1 MMDDTQRAPMSPT
14 LLAKLTGS
22 LGDHQRVEKL
32 CASIGQVYSEFLPDL
47 IKSEIGLDV
56 IVGYAG
62 SKTGAMDELIAGL
75 GPNVAVANGSLRNWA
90 PHFTLGCGAGFVLTL
105 MERML
110 GAMPESMAAPKLRP
124 LSLMELDLA
133 VMVFDKI
140 ANVLRSA
147 VNAPGG
153 FEPYLEAPQNIEDRT
168 PPPEGQPDEYAAA
181 IKMSIKLG
189 TATSHF
195 MLIVP
200 QKVLLKTV
208 VTPPKAKNQT
218 VKSEAWTQQITEQVH
233 RSQVTIDARI
243 RLESLTLETISK
255 LAVGDVIPFMDSED
269 VTVEVSAN
277 GKDLYICEFGKSGE
291 NYTVRV
297 KDTIN
302 SDSELLKHLMN

>member
-1 MMDDTQRAPMSPT
+1 MMNEEARVPMSPT
-14 LLAKLTGS
+14 LLAKLTGG
-22 LGDHQRVEKL
+22 LGDHQLVEKL
-32 CASIGQVYSEFLPDL
+32 CASLGQVYSEFLPDL

-56 IVGYAG
+56 IVAYAG

-75 GPNVAVANGSLRNWA
+75 GPNVALVTGSLRNWS
-90 PHFTLGCGAGFVLTL
+90 PNFVLGCGAGFVLSL

-110 GAMPESMAAPKLRP
+110 GAMPETIFQPALRP
-124 LSLMELDLA
+124 LSVMELDLA

-140 ANVLRSA
+140 ANVMRSA

-153 FEPYLEAPQNIEDRT
+153 FEPYLEAPHNIEDRR
-168 PPPEGQPDEYAAA
+168 PPTEGQPDEYAAA

-189 TATSHF
+189 AATSHF

-208 VTPPKAKNQT
+208 ITPPKAKSPT
-218 VKSEAWTQQITEQVH
+218 VKSDAWTQQIAEQVH

-243 RLESLTLETISK
+243 RLESLTLKTISK
-255 LAVGDVIPFMDSED
+255 LAAGDVIPFMDSGD
-269 VTVEVSAN
+269 VHVEVSAN
-277 GKDLYICEFGKSGE
+277 GKDLYVGEFGKSGE
-291 NYTVRV
+291 NYVVRV

-302 SDSELLKHLMN
+302 SDDELLRHLLN

>member
-1 MMDDTQRAPMSPT
+1 MMDDTPRTPMSPT
-14 LLAKLTGS
+14 LLAKLTGG

-47 IKSEIGLDV
+47 IKSEIGIDV
-56 IVGYAG
+56 VVSYAG
-62 SKTGAMDELIAGL
+62 SKTGAMDELIEEL
-75 GPNVAVANGSLRNWA
+75 GANVAVVHGSLRNWS
-90 PHFTLGCGAGFVLTL
+90 PNFVLGCGAGFILTL

-110 GAMPESMAAPKLRP
+110 GAMPETITTPKLRP

-140 ANVLRSA
+140 ASVLRSA

-153 FEPYLEAPQNIEDRT
+153 FEPYLEPAQNIEDRK
-168 PPPEGQPDEYAAA
+168 PPAEGQPDEYAAA

-189 TATSHF
+189 AATSHF
-195 MLIVP
+195 MLVVP

-233 RSQVTIDARI
+233 RSHVTIDARI
-243 RLESLTLETISK
+243 RLQSLTLETISK
-255 LAVGDVIPFMDSED
+255 LAVGDVIPFMDSSD
-269 VTVEVSAN
+269 VNVEVSAN
-277 GKDLYICEFGKSGE
+277 GKDIYICEFGKSGE

-297 KDTIN
+297 KDTVN

>member
-1 MMDDTQRAPMSPT
+1 MNDTPRAPMSPT
-14 LLAKLTGS
+14 LLAKLTGG

-32 CASIGQVYSEFLPDL
+32 CSSMGLVYAEFLPDL
-47 IKSEIGLDV
+47 IKSELGLDITV
-56 IVGYAG
+56 AYAG

-75 GPNVAVANGSLRNWA
+75 GPNVSVVNGSLRNWSQN
-90 PHFTLGCGAGFVLTL
+90 FVLGCGNGFVLTL

-110 GAMPESMAAPKLRP
+110 GAMPETMAPPALRP

-147 VNAPGG
+147 VNAPGA
-153 FEPYLEAPQNIEDRT
+153 FEPYLEAPRNIEDRL

-181 IKMSIKLG
+181 IKMSVKLG
-189 TATSHF
+189 TCVSHF
-195 MLIVP
+195 TLVVP

-208 VTPPKAKNQT
+208 VTPPKAKAPT
-218 VKSEAWTQQITEQVH
+218 VKSEAWTQQLTHQVH
-233 RSQVTIDARI
+233 RSEVTMDARI
-243 RLESLTLETISK
+243 RLQSLTLETISR
-255 LAVGDVIPFMDSED
+255 LAVGDVIPFLDSED
-269 VTVEVSAN
+269 VKVEVSAN
-277 GKDLYICEFGKSGE
+277 GKDLYVCEFGRSGE